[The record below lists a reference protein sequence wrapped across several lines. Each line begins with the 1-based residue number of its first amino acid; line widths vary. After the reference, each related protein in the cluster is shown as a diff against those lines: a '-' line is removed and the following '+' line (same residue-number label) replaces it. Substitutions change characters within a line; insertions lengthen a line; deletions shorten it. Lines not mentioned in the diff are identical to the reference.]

1 MAGQSSHDV
10 LGRARRHAARLAAER
25 AELLAWRDA
34 IDLRLGLVDEK
45 AATVQVVIDYCE
57 SEPDD
62 DPEPEGPSDTAGPAT
77 SRQAGAGSAAWGRQ
91 PDRNIQG
98 LTRVELA
105 RRMLDQGS
113 PLAPRM
119 IAEAF
124 HGTDQVSR
132 TQIESVR
139 RVLRKMATTGEACVL
154 PDGTY
159 VAVGSGHDKAPAA
172 FSEAPDAPGF
182 DHVATEPATDTA
194 VRASTWTPRVISGM
208 VAGPGARDV
217 QLADGV
223 DGGRAPYA
231 VSANTLLQLLAT
243 SGRPMRAREMAQAL
257 GRKPTKSQMESIR
270 QIMRRCVERGQTILV
285 ERGLWAIAV
294 PASTGGRASS

>member
-25 AELLAWRDA
+25 AELLARRDA

-62 DPEPEGPSDTAGPAT
+62 DPEPDDPADTAGPSA
-77 SRQAGAGSAAWGRQ
+77 SRQAGTESSAWGRQ
-91 PDRNIQG
+91 PDRNVQG

-105 RRMLDQGS
+105 RRMLDMGS

-124 HGTDQVSR
+124 HGSEQVSR
-132 TQIESVR
+132 GQIESVR
-139 RVLRKMATTGEACVL
+139 RVLRKMVTTGDACVL
-154 PDGTY
+154 PNGMY
-159 VAVGSGHDKAPAA
+159 VAVGGGHDQAPAA
-172 FSEAPDAPGF
+172 SGEAPEAPASEAAATAP
-182 DHVATEPATDTA
+182 ATETGART
-194 VRASTWTPRVISGM
+194 STWTPRVIPGM
-208 VAGPGARDV
+208 AAGPAAADV
-217 QLADGV
+217 QAV
-223 DGGRAPYA
+223 DGAGVGRAPYA
-231 VSANTLLQLLAT
+231 VSANALLQLLAT
-243 SGRPMRAREMAQAL
+243 CGRPMRAREMAQAL
-257 GRKPTKSQMESIR
+257 GRKPTRSQLESIR
-270 QIMRRCVERGQTILV
+270 QIMRRCVERGQAVLV

-294 PASTGGRASS
+294 PASTEGRASS